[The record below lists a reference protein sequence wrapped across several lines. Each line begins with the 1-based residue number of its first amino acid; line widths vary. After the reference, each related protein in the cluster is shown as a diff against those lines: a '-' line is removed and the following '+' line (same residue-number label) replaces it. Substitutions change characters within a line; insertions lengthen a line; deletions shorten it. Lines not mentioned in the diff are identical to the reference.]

1 MIIWIVPAVILVLL
15 VTERVLFRRCWDR
28 ELGAVLSFDVQPAV
42 EGGTSS
48 LTEVITNGKAIPV
61 PVLEVGFAL
70 DTGLR
75 LRDAGN
81 QTVSDQTN
89 AVDVFSVRGHEKIT
103 RKLTVV
109 CRRRG
114 YYVINRTSLV
124 AHDFLSREAGYCN
137 LEQNTHLY
145 VYPGEFPPEGL
156 ELPLEKI
163 MGEIS
168 TRRFLYEDIFLR
180 RGVRDYVPTDPQ
192 SRVNWKASAR
202 TGSLKVNLSD
212 HSAGQSV
219 RILLNLDEPTIWY
232 PEAVLEDSIRL
243 AASLARVL
251 IQRQISVSILT
262 NGEGMVRETGSTQEI
277 PDSAGTFRAAQSGLG
292 EAGRLSQDRTLPG
305 KMDGAAA
312 AAVGMALGEGVSAG
326 HLARVN
332 ELLAR
337 IDLRLKRP
345 AFSTFLREETE
356 RAAGEGGQSGVTRV
370 LISSSRREDVSEAA
384 AGLSAV
390 RGGLLWLCPL
400 AKDMKDE
407 PVPENVD
414 FVRLDCRG

>member
-1 MIIWIVPAVILVLL
+1 MIILIVPAVILALL
-15 VTERVLFRRCWDR
+15 MTERMLFRRCWDR
-28 ELGAVLSFDVQPAV
+28 ELGAVLSFDAQPAV

-145 VYPGEFPPEGL
+145 VYPGEFPPEEL

-251 IQRQISVSILT
+251 IQRQISVSMLT
-262 NGEGMVRETGSTQEI
+262 NGEDMGRE
-277 PDSAGTFRAAQSGLG
+277 LG
-292 EAGRLSQDRTLPG
+292 IT
-305 KMDGAAA
+305 AAA
-312 AAVGMALGEGVSAG
+312 AGMALGEGVSAG

-345 AFSTFLREETE
+345 AFSGFLREETE

>member
-28 ELGAVLSFDVQPAV
+28 ELGAVLSFDAQPAV

-48 LTEVITNGKAIPV
+48 LTEVIKNGKAIPV

-251 IQRQISVSILT
+251 IQRQISVSMLT
-262 NGEGMVRETGSTQEI
+262 NGEDMGRELGI
-277 PDSAGTFRAAQSGLG
+277 P
-292 EAGRLSQDRTLPG
+292 
-305 KMDGAAA
+305 AAA
-312 AAVGMALGEGVSAG
+312 AGMALGEGVSAG

-345 AFSTFLREETE
+345 AFSGFLREETE

-370 LISSSRREDVSEAA
+370 LISSSRREDVSEAT

>member
-28 ELGAVLSFDVQPAV
+28 ELGAVLSFDAQPAV

-251 IQRQISVSILT
+251 IQRQISVSMLT
-262 NGEGMVRETGSTQEI
+262 NGEDMGRELGI
-277 PDSAGTFRAAQSGLG
+277 P
-292 EAGRLSQDRTLPG
+292 
-305 KMDGAAA
+305 AAA
-312 AAVGMALGEGVSAG
+312 AGMALGEGVSAG

-345 AFSTFLREETE
+345 AFSGFLREETE

-384 AGLSAV
+384 SGLSAV

>member
-1 MIIWIVPAVILVLL
+1 MIILIVPAVILVLL
-15 VTERVLFRRCWDR
+15 MTERMLFRRCWDR
-28 ELGAVLSFDVQPAV
+28 ELGAVLSFDAQPAV

-103 RKLTVV
+103 RKLTVD

-114 YYVINRTSLV
+114 HYVINRTSLV

-251 IQRQISVSILT
+251 IQRQISVSMLT
-262 NGEGMVRETGSTQEI
+262 NGEDMGRE
-277 PDSAGTFRAAQSGLG
+277 LG
-292 EAGRLSQDRTLPG
+292 IT
-305 KMDGAAA
+305 AAA
-312 AAVGMALGEGVSAG
+312 AGMALGEGVSAG

-345 AFSTFLREETE
+345 AFSGFLREETE

-384 AGLSAV
+384 SGLSAV

>member
-1 MIIWIVPAVILVLL
+1 MIILIVPAVILVLL
-15 VTERVLFRRCWDR
+15 MTERMLFRRCWDR
-28 ELGAVLSFDVQPAV
+28 ELGAVLSFDAQPAV

-81 QTVSDQTN
+81 QTISDQTN

-103 RKLTVV
+103 RKLTVD

-251 IQRQISVSILT
+251 IQRQISVSMLT
-262 NGEGMVRETGSTQEI
+262 NGEDMGRELGI
-277 PDSAGTFRAAQSGLG
+277 P
-292 EAGRLSQDRTLPG
+292 
-305 KMDGAAA
+305 AAA
-312 AAVGMALGEGVSAG
+312 AGMALGEGVSAG

-345 AFSTFLREETE
+345 AFSGFLREETE